1 MYTAERQPVAKCG
14 FICYAARV
22 NDSLNKPLGRPL
34 QRKEIGSFVF
44 VQHDYPTQA
53 ARATHSHPWLHL
65 TIVCRGLY
73 SRGLGR
79 QTVDYKSGSLTF
91 LQTNE
96 SHTDRYAA
104 GSKCL
109 HVVIPSNVEKA
120 LTSAFGAQGNVCGI
134 SPDLSACASI
144 ALQREFGH
152 PDKDSSL
159 VVEALLLDLMSRQ
172 VDILR
177 DKSVARPKW
186 LSMLL
191 DYLDDTFE
199 QEWTLTNIA
208 AEVGVHP
215 VHLCRTFSDHFDCTL
230 GEYIRKLRVLRGRQL
245 LALDDGALAQIALQS
260 GFSDQSHFTRAFKK
274 HFGLT
279 PGDFRRRSLL
289 RERIEWRSLWV
300 TKNS

>member
-1 MYTAERQPVAKCG
+1 M
-14 FICYAARV
+14 
-22 NDSLNKPLGRPL
+22 NDSNLSKPLGRAL

-44 VQHDYPTQA
+44 VQHDYPSQA

-73 SRGLGR
+73 SRRLGQ
-79 QTVDYKSGSLTF
+79 QTVDYKTGSLTF
-91 LQTNE
+91 LQTDE

-109 HVVIPSNVEKA
+109 HVVIPSIMEKA
-120 LTSAFGAQGNVCGI
+120 LISAFGTQGIVRGI

-144 ALQREFGH
+144 ALQREFRH
-152 PDKDSSL
+152 TDSHSSL
-159 VVEALLLDLMSRQ
+159 VVEALLLDLLSRH

-177 DKSVARPKW
+177 DRSVARPKW

-199 QEWTLTNIA
+199 QGWTLTNMA

-215 VHLCRTFSDHFDCTL
+215 VYLCRTFSEHFDCTL
-230 GEYIRKLRVLRGRQL
+230 GEYIRKLRVLRSRQL
-245 LALDDGALAQIALQS
+245 LALDDGTLAEIALQS
-260 GFSDQSHFTRAFKK
+260 GFADQSHFTRVFKQ

-279 PGDFRRRSLL
+279 PSDFRRRSLL
-289 RERIEWRSLWV
+289 RGRTE
-300 TKNS
+300 